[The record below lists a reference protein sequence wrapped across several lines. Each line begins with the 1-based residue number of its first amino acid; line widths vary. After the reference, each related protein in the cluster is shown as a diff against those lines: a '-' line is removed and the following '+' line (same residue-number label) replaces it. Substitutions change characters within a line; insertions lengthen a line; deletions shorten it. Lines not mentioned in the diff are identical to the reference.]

1 MSVTYDEN
9 NLDEIEQEDESP
21 ISHPFD
27 PSKIDVNS
35 SVKSIYTL
43 MQRMKHEEMIAPSY
57 QRKNNIWSIEVKS
70 RLIESLLVRIPLP
83 LFYLDAT
90 EDDKWKIVDGL
101 QRLTALH
108 EFCNEKSFKL
118 TGLEYLKNTL
128 EGKGFDEL
136 HRSYQRRIEETDV
149 TVILIN
155 PETPENVKFNIF
167 KRINTGGQPLTEQEI
182 RHALNQGYATTILG
196 KLAESEIIQEI
207 FNPKKNKTNDR
218 MEINEI
224 VLRGLSYLFVPTEKT
239 LELDL
244 DSFLTLG
251 MSCINEE
258 AKRDP
263 KLTELKVEK
272 FLNYIKLVKTITKGE
287 TFRKINIHSDK
298 KNPLNINV
306 YELWMA
312 VINYVDFEKYK
323 NQDDKDKLYK
333 SYKILYNEKKFIYS
347 LSSRKEEYL
356 EYRFNQMLRILEV
369 ENA

>member
-1 MSVTYDEN
+1 MLKN
-9 NLDEIEQEDESP
+9 NGERYLDEIEKEEETP

-27 PSKIDVNS
+27 PSRIDVKS

-43 MQRMKHEEMIAPSY
+43 MQRMKHGEMITPEY

-118 TGLEYLKNTL
+118 TGLEYLKDLL
-128 EGKGFDEL
+128 EGKGFDDL

-167 KRINTGGQPLTEQEI
+167 KRINTGGEPLTEQEI
-182 RHALNQGYATTILG
+182 RHALNQGFATKILG
-196 KLAESEIIQEI
+196 KIAENNLIQEI
-207 FNPKKNKTNDR
+207 FNPKNNKSNDR

-224 VLRGLSYLFVPTEKT
+224 VLRGLSYLFVPAKNTFA
-239 LELDL
+239 LDL
-244 DSFLTLG
+244 DSFLNLG
-251 MSCINEE
+251 MSNINEE
-258 AKRDP
+258 ANKSSKKTKD
-263 KLTELKVEK
+263 KIDKYLK
-272 FLNYIKLVKTITKGE
+272 YIDFVKGVTGDD
-287 TFRKINIHSDK
+287 TFRKINNLTNK
-298 KNPLNINV
+298 KSPLNINV

-312 VINYVDFEKYK
+312 VIQYVDMDYYENEKNK
-323 NQDDKDKLYK
+323 SKLYN
-333 SYKILYNEKKFIYS
+333 SYVELYNNQKFIYS

-356 EYRFNQMLRILEV
+356 QYRFYKMLEILGV
-369 ENA
+369 DYA

>member
-1 MSVTYDEN
+1 MSVNDDEN
-9 NLDEIEQEDESP
+9 DLDDIEKEEESSM
-21 ISHPFD
+21 SHPFD
-27 PSKIDVNS
+27 PSKIDVKS

-43 MQRMKHEEMIAPSY
+43 MQRMKHGEMIAPEY

-118 TGLEYLKNTL
+118 TGLEYLKDTL
-128 EGKGFDEL
+128 EGKDFDSL

-167 KRINTGGQPLTEQEI
+167 KRINTGGEPLTEQEI
-182 RHALNQGYATTILG
+182 RHALNQGFATKILG
-196 KLAESEIIQEI
+196 KIAENEIIQKI
-207 FNPKKNKTNDR
+207 FNPKKNKKNDR
-218 MEINEI
+218 MELNEI
-224 VLRGLSYLFVPTEKT
+224 VLRGLSYLFVSAKDTFY
-239 LELDL
+239 LDL
-244 DSFLTLG
+244 DSFLNLG

-258 AKRDP
+258 ANKNIRKTKVKVD
-263 KLTELKVEK
+263 KYLKYVE
-272 FLNYIKLVKTITKGE
+272 FVEEVTGAN
-287 TFRKINIHSDK
+287 TFRKINNSTNK
-298 KNPLNINV
+298 KSPLNINV

-312 VINYVDFEKYK
+312 VIDYIDMDYYSSQER
-323 NQDDKDKLYK
+323 K
-333 SYKILYNEKKFIYS
+333 SELYNEYIKLYNSQKFIYS

-356 EYRFNQMLRILEV
+356 EYRFNRMLEILGV